1 MPRSLSA
8 GQITALQT
16 EPFKE
21 EFLIEITNL
30 TTTPIYLTTNPQTSV
45 SATAQST
52 GTAQTFLTSK
62 VSVVGA
68 VTDSLDGSVNT
79 LTISVATSTAAD
91 VTTWL
96 LPDGSSSKYWFN
108 AVVHVS
114 VVIRNPAT
122 NAIVGSPILLF
133 RGTVTE
139 FNTNSGNEGSGFS
152 FTIQSEFADF
162 NKSKGRKTTDA
173 SMDSYRTF
181 FAGYVGSN
189 FRSIANRTPL
199 KWGDLNV

>member
-30 TTTPIYLTTNPQTSV
+30 TTSPIYWTTNPQSSV

-52 GTAQTFLTSK
+52 GTTQTFLTSK
-62 VSVVGA
+62 VNVVGS
-68 VTDSLDGSVNT
+68 VTDTLDGTVNT
-79 LTISVATSTAAD
+79 LNISVATSTAAE

-108 AVVHVS
+108 AVVYVS
-114 VVIRNPAT
+114 VAIRDPST

-133 RGTVTE
+133 KGTVTD
-139 FNTNSGNEGSGFS
+139 FNTSSGNDSSGFS

-162 NKSKGRKTTDA
+162 NKSKGRKTSDA
-173 SMDSYRTF
+173 SMDSYKTY

-189 FRSIANRTPL
+189 FRYISNRSPL
-199 KWGDLNV
+199 KWGDLSV